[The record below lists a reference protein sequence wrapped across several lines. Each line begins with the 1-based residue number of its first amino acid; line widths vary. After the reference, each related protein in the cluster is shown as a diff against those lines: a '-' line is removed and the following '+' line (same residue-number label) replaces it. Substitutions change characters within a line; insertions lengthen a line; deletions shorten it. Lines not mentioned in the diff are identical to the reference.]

1 MRGKRRTGV
10 CTSGRMSDTCS
21 TGFLSYLSVSIV
33 LPAQKIYISL
43 PIFPCVP
50 EFCSMKRAIQLTADG
65 SPTIAVPDMQVTY
78 HSRYGA
84 VQESRHVF
92 IQAGL
97 QPVLGL
103 YSRLHVFEMG
113 LGTGLNALLTLQ
125 EAIRHQQPVFYQ
137 AVELYPLAAE
147 ETALLQYGRH
157 VHDDAFDAYLQQLH
171 RCSWEEDYL
180 LHPLFV
186 LHKKQHNLLHLPATP
201 AFHLIYFDAFAPA
214 AQPEL
219 WTEEVFRLLY
229 QKLHP
234 GGVLVTYCSK
244 GVVRRAMLAAGFV
257 VEKLPG
263 PPGKR
268 EMLRAR
274 RPLSGEDTTAA
285 E

>member
-1 MRGKRRTGV
+1 
-10 CTSGRMSDTCS
+10 
-21 TGFLSYLSVSIV
+21 
-33 LPAQKIYISL
+33 
-43 PIFPCVP
+43 
-50 EFCSMKRAIQLTADG
+50 MKRAIQLTADG
-65 SPTIAVPDMQVTY
+65 SPTIVIPDMQVTY
-78 HSRYGA
+78 HSRHGA

-97 QPVLGL
+97 QPLLGL
-103 YSRLHVFEMG
+103 YARLYVFEMG
-113 LGTGLNALLTLQ
+113 LGTGLNALLTLR
-125 EAIRHQQPVFYQ
+125 EAILRQQSVFYQ
-137 AVELYPLAAE
+137 AAELYPLTAE

-157 VHDDAFDAYLQQLH
+157 VHDGTFDAYLQQIH
-171 RCSWEEDYL
+171 QCPWEEDYL

-186 LHKKQHNLLHLPATP
+186 LHKTQRNLLHLPATP
-201 AFHLIYFDAFAPA
+201 TFHLIYFDAFAPA

-219 WTEEVFRLLY
+219 WTEDVFRQLY

-244 GVVRRAMLAAGFV
+244 GAVRRAMQAAGFM

-268 EMLRAR
+268 EMLRAH
-274 RPLSGEDTTAA
+274 RPLSEDTTAA